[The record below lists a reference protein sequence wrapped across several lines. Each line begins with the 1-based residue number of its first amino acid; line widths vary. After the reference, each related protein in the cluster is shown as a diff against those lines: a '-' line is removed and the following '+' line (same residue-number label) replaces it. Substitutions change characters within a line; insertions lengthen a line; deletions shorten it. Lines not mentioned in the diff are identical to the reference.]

1 MNHFVFAHAAGRD
14 WQEASRSCL
23 AGLDTTPRGANV
35 GFLYATDHCAEA
47 MADILAGARRVTGVE
62 HWIGT
67 VGTGICASGREY
79 HDQPAVSAMLASF
92 PEDGFRVFSGVRQDL
107 GAFVQSNESWYRRT
121 ASQFGIV
128 HGDPRNAQL
137 PDLLTALGEEVN
149 DGFFVGG
156 LSSSRG
162 VHAQVADSVTEGGL
176 SGVLLAPEVQVATT
190 LTQGC
195 APFGEMHEITEC
207 ERNILVT
214 LDGKPALEVFYAEI
228 GDILARDLNRAA
240 HYIGAALPLPGTDTG
255 DYLVRNLVGADTGNK
270 LLAIGEM
277 VSAGQ
282 RIQFCRRDAPSA
294 EQDMRRMLRELKH
307 RAPQSPRGGIY
318 YSCVGRGPNLFGAQ
332 SEELKTIQE
341 ELGEFPLVG
350 VYCNGEIS
358 NNRLYGYT
366 GVLTLFL

>member
-1 MNHFVFAHAAGRD
+1 MNRFVFAHAAGRD
-14 WQEASRSCL
+14 WREASRDCL
-23 AGLDTTPRGANV
+23 AGLAATPRDANL
-35 GFLYATDHCAEA
+35 GFVYATDHCAEA
-47 MADILAGARRVTGVE
+47 MAEILATAQRVTGIA
-62 HWIGT
+62 HWVGT
-67 VGTGICASGREY
+67 VGMGICASGREY
-79 HDQPAVSAMLASF
+79 HDQPAVGMMLASF
-92 PEDGFRVFSGVRQDL
+92 PDDGFRVFGNLRQDL
-107 GAFVQSNESWYRRT
+107 DAFVDVNRPWYART
-121 ASQFGIV
+121 ASRFGIV
-128 HGDPRNAQL
+128 HGDPRNARL
-137 PDLLTALGEEVN
+137 PDLLAALGEEVN
-149 DGFFVGG
+149 GGFFVGG

-162 VHAQVADSVTEGGL
+162 VHAQVADGVTEGGL
-176 SGVLLAPEVQVATT
+176 SGVLLAPEVGVATT

-195 APFGEMHEITEC
+195 APFGAMHEITEC
-207 ERNILVT
+207 ERNILIT

-255 DYLVRNLVGADTGNK
+255 DYLVRNLVGADTDKK
-270 LLAIGEM
+270 LLAIGEL
-277 VSAGQ
+277 VNPGQ

-294 EQDMRRMLRELKH
+294 EQDMRRMLRELKA
-307 RAPQSPRGGIY
+307 RAAQAPRGGVY

-350 VYCNGEIS
+350 FYCNGEIS